1 MWYSSLSIFSLNQ
14 GVYLP
19 MNITEKLR
27 LQGTDGIRR
36 ETKRSHI
43 SDCKGLTPQQVF
55 LEKSWITEQFMELYA
70 YSCTKNLPKRKT
82 TKSIVVGWDPRDPSE
97 IFVNAVIKGVR
108 KAGANALVLGVV
120 PTPLVPLF
128 MLYKKADLG
137 IMVTASHNPN
147 DQNGI
152 KLFSPFHGMKPLPSD
167 DLQLTQYVLRQK
179 YSSIKSTILKGKRK
193 NVREQALKI
202 FFQVTLKVENSWVDE
217 SKDFKNVALVV
228 DPANG
233 SLTGIAK
240 EIFIKAGFGNVFEV
254 NARLNGNVNVFSG
267 VADLEGLNQITARQI
282 KSPSGFF
289 RRHKAILKLF
299 EVGRKYKVPLRKG
312 NMRAVGAIFDADADR
327 FFMLEYDPFKDL
339 LWVLSGDET
348 AILQAQHLSTRFP
361 GKYKGSL
368 YINTV
373 ESDLNAATAAEKM
386 GLKPEVTAVGDK
398 WILLKILLK
407 QLEQKSKYPGLSKSK
422 LKSFICEKKKLQ
434 KTGIT
439 GITSLQKLREI
450 LGDINEAEKNDTKPI
465 LAVGSEETG
474 HNITESKF
482 TSPDGATVS
491 IYSGNGIKSA
501 LNTLVATEHLNL
513 SPKDYYAK
521 ISRPFNPGYKGKFY
535 VYYIHQELFAQDSIV
550 WKKVKQVLT
559 LAAKKRKYQVAIR
572 IFPEDPNMLYISLS
586 GGKAGIFVRNSGT
599 ENKISLDLR
608 GSKSDASNLEE
619 MGQEAIK
626 ILFANLKNC
635 NHHFYKLEL
644 QALSQIASQTLNEK
658 DLKIEK
664 HSKTRL
670 VTEMQ
675 KQGIIVMSPK
685 GFRLTALG
693 KWYVGNCL

>member
-1 MWYSSLSIFSLNQ
+1 
-14 GVYLP
+14 
-19 MNITEKLR
+19 MNIPRKQR

-82 TKSIVVGWDPRDPSE
+82 TKNIVVGWDPRDPSGV
-97 IFVNAVIKGVR
+97 FVNAVTKGVR

-128 MLYKKADLG
+128 MLYKKADFG

-152 KLFSPFHGMKPLPSD
+152 KLFSPFHGVKPLPSD

-179 YSSIKSTILKGKRK
+179 YSSMKNILLKGKRK
-193 NVREQALKI
+193 NLRKEALKL
-202 FFQVTLKVENSWVDE
+202 FFQVTLKAENSWVDE
-217 SKDFKNVALVV
+217 SKDFKNILLVV

-254 NARLNGNVNVFSG
+254 NAKLNGNVNVFSG
-267 VADLEGLNQITARQI
+267 VADLEGLNQITAEQI
-282 KSPSGFF
+282 KNPSGFF

-299 EVGRKYKVPLRKG
+299 EVGRKYKASLRKG

-361 GKYKGSL
+361 GKYRGSL

-373 ESDLNAATAAEKM
+373 ESDINAATAAEKM
-386 GLKPEVTAVGDK
+386 GLRPEVTAVGDK

-407 QLEQKSKYPGLSKSK
+407 QLEKNSKYASLSKSK
-422 LKSFICEKKKLQ
+422 RRSFMREKKKLQ

-439 GITSLQKLREI
+439 GIASLQRLREI
-450 LGDINEAEKNDTKPI
+450 LGEINEAEENNAKPV

-482 TSPDGATVS
+482 TSPEGQTVS
-491 IYSGNGIKSA
+491 IYSGNGMKSA
-501 LNTLVATEHLNL
+501 LNTLVATEHLKL
-513 SPKDYYAK
+513 APKNYYAK
-521 ISRPFNPGYKGKFY
+521 VSRPFNPGYKGKFY
-535 VYYIHQELFAQDSIV
+535 VYYIRQELFIQGSIV
-550 WKKVKQVLT
+550 WKRVKQVLT
-559 LAAKKRKYQVAIR
+559 LAAKKRNYQVAVR

-586 GGKAGIFVRNSGT
+586 GGKACIFVRNSGT

-608 GSKSDASNLEE
+608 GSKSDASNLEKIGKE
-619 MGQEAIK
+619 VIK
-626 ILFANLKNC
+626 ILLATLKNC
-635 NHHFYKLEL
+635 DHHFYKLEL
-644 QALSQIASQTLNEK
+644 DALSQIASQTLNEK

-675 KQGIIVMSPK
+675 KQGIILMSPK

>member
-1 MWYSSLSIFSLNQ
+1 MSIPGKQ
-14 GVYLP
+14 
-19 MNITEKLR
+19 R

-36 ETKRSHI
+36 ETKLSHI

-70 YSCTKNLPKRKT
+70 YSCTKNLPKIKT
-82 TKSIVVGWDPRDPSE
+82 TKNIVVGWDPRDPSG

-128 MLYKKADLG
+128 MLHKKADCG

-179 YSSIKSTILKGKRK
+179 YSSIKSALLKGKRK
-193 NVREQALKI
+193 NLRKQALKL
-202 FFQVTLKVENSWVDE
+202 FFQVTLKAENSWVDE
-217 SKDFKNVALVV
+217 SKDFKNVVLVV

-254 NARLNGNVNVFSG
+254 NAKLNGNVNVFSG
-267 VADLEGLNQITARQI
+267 VADLEGLNQITAGQI
-282 KSPSGFF
+282 KNPSGFF

-299 EVGRKYKVPLRKG
+299 EVGRKYEASLRKS
-312 NMRAVGAIFDADADR
+312 NMRAVGVIFDADADR

-386 GLKPEVTAVGDK
+386 GLKPEMTAVGDK

-407 QLEQKSKYPGLSKSK
+407 QLEQKSKHPNLSKSK
-422 LKSFICEKKKLQ
+422 RQSFMREKKKLH

-439 GITSLQKLREI
+439 SITSLQRLREI
-450 LGDINEAEKNDTKPI
+450 LGEINETEEKDAIPV

-482 TSPDGATVS
+482 TSPDGQTVS
-491 IYSGNGIKSA
+491 IYSGNGLKSA

-513 SPKDYYAK
+513 SPKNYYAK
-521 ISRPFNPGYKGKFY
+521 VSRPFNPGYKGKFY
-535 VYYIHQELFAQDSIV
+535 VYYINQELFVQGSIA
-550 WKKVKQVLT
+550 WKKVKRVLT
-559 LAAKKRKYQVAIR
+559 LAAKKRNYQVAVR

-608 GSKSDASNLEE
+608 GNKSDASNLEE

-626 ILFANLKNC
+626 ILFSTLKNYD
-635 NHHFYKLEL
+635 HHFYKLEL
-644 QALSQIASQTLNEK
+644 YALNQIASQTLNEK

-664 HSKTRL
+664 YSKARL
-670 VTEMQ
+670 VIEMQ
-675 KQGIIVMSPK
+675 KQRIIEMSPK

-693 KWYVGNCL
+693 KWYVENCL